1 MIGWAR
7 AVHGIGPKA
16 FILLATSFGSS
27 SWVSIQGHSL
37 SIAFFHARSQVF
49 HDKQQQWAGDPTHKC
64 KKEDRAMAL
73 QLAGPIATD
82 LAFT

>member
-1 MIGWAR
+1 MGLVQKHLSYWPHLSVR
-7 AVHGIGPKA
+7 VV
-16 FILLATSFGSS
+16 GSPF
-27 SWVSIQGHSL
+27 QGHSL